1 MPLLISF
8 TAFNQMEHANGK
20 TVIEC
25 SPTFNP
31 FEVTEL
37 GIMAIKPSGE
47 GERSRKM
54 YHREYLGQ
62 WYVKRKLRILMF

>member
-1 MPLLISF
+1 
-8 TAFNQMEHANGK
+8 MEHAKNGK

-47 GERSRKM
+47 GERSR
-54 YHREYLGQ
+54 EYLGQ

>member
-1 MPLLISF
+1 
-8 TAFNQMEHANGK
+8 MEHANGK
-20 TVIEC
+20 KVIEC

-47 GERSRKM
+47 GERSRKI
-54 YHREYLGQ
+54 YGISWSVEFL
-62 WYVKRKLRILMF
+62 YVF